1 MKGKKKTRSYQMK
14 RNVVLKSEKHKDE
27 EHLNQIVYLIKE

>member
-1 MKGKKKTRSYQMK
+1 MKGKKTRNYQIK

-27 EHLNQIVYLIKE
+27 EHLNNQIVDLIKK